1 MAEDPDDDAQ
11 EGLEIGM
18 VPSPDGSPQR
28 LSVTFGADDPI
39 IINDENENIDVDMMK
54 GGQKSTT
61 TTGGISSTHS
71 GASGQSSY
79 ADSRL
84 SGLSSSMPVTN
95 TRKASFIDRK
105 AKWPRSLS
113 EVHRQDHMN
122 KLVAQRRQS
131 MLHLFPEDESSA
143 AIEEEEEGQVVE
155 RKETMEDHSDFVK
168 HLKGFLA
175 KQGGLQSMP
184 LPSMEVRLQNVSYR
198 VPSLDDGSGKNKIP
212 TIYNTSPLY
221 SIQRFIK
228 WLRANK
234 EDRPSNQHLVTD
246 VLTNVNLVLKP
257 KCMYLVLGPPLSGKT
272 SLLKAIAGM
281 LQQDTFPKGYNEDKY
296 LTGKILYNNLVVSGD
311 DVDEKHRTLF
321 KNLVAFVRQNDNH
334 APRLTVAETF
344 LFSGNCKDE
353 RVRKNRKGTRKDGK
367 VGLTLEGLGLS
378 HVQDTFVGNEQIR
391 GVSGGQRRRVTLGEM
406 LIWDTP
412 LLCGDEISTGLDTAS
427 TVDILRILSYHSRL
441 LSRISVV
448 SLLQPSPEAVAL
460 FDEVILLSEGGNIIF
475 TGPTE
480 AACGY
485 FRNLGYEQPDS
496 MDNADYL
503 LAVASS
509 DRKHLYRAETD
520 MSNESEHGSSHTP
533 ASFAKSLRESTIGSQ
548 ILKEQEK
555 SWEVDWA
562 TATQAPKE
570 LEPFRKKYQNS
581 FWVSVW
587 LTMKRA
593 FVLWRRDYIFIR
605 ASVIKNIA
613 MGLSVGFVFQNTD
626 ISRSFFGV
634 LFQGNLFIM
643 LGAMTSTP
651 DKLDDRAIF
660 YKHHDSNF
668 YPALAY
674 IIGQALALIP
684 QMLLDVMLFGTFVYW
699 MVGFVFSAAGF
710 LIYLA
715 LFFSFN
721 FTMGQL
727 FGLLATMAPSKSVV
741 SAGGAFILLLNTLFC
756 GYIVAPAVIPA
767 YWIWI

>member
-1 MAEDPDDDAQ
+1 MMAEDPDDDAQ

-39 IINDENENIDVDMMK
+39 IINDENENIDVDNMMA

-71 GASGQSSY
+71 GTSGQSSY

-131 MLHLFPEDESSA
+131 MLQLFPEDESSA

-311 DVDEKHRTLF
+311 DVDISSPHNSGVSQISISPNVTRRRCPPDTPRICSLPTNVSCTCDNPKPSSVNPTLPSFRVPLRFLRTLSS
-321 KNLVAFVRQNDNH
+321 LQL
-334 APRLTVAETF
+334 PL
-344 LFSGNCKDE
+344 
-353 RVRKNRKGTRKDGK
+353 NR
-367 VGLTLEGLGLS
+367 
-378 HVQDTFVGNEQIR
+378 N
-391 GVSGGQRRRVTLGEM
+391 
-406 LIWDTP
+406 
-412 LLCGDEISTGLDTAS
+412 
-427 TVDILRILSYHSRL
+427 
-441 LSRISVV
+441 
-448 SLLQPSPEAVAL
+448 
-460 FDEVILLSEGGNIIF
+460 
-475 TGPTE
+475 
-480 AACGY
+480 
-485 FRNLGYEQPDS
+485 
-496 MDNADYL
+496 
-503 LAVASS
+503 
-509 DRKHLYRAETD
+509 
-520 MSNESEHGSSHTP
+520 
-533 ASFAKSLRESTIGSQ
+533 
-548 ILKEQEK
+548 
-555 SWEVDWA
+555 
-562 TATQAPKE
+562 
-570 LEPFRKKYQNS
+570 
-581 FWVSVW
+581 
-587 LTMKRA
+587 
-593 FVLWRRDYIFIR
+593 
-605 ASVIKNIA
+605 
-613 MGLSVGFVFQNTD
+613 
-626 ISRSFFGV
+626 
-634 LFQGNLFIM
+634 
-643 LGAMTSTP
+643 
-651 DKLDDRAIF
+651 
-660 YKHHDSNF
+660 
-668 YPALAY
+668 
-674 IIGQALALIP
+674 
-684 QMLLDVMLFGTFVYW
+684 
-699 MVGFVFSAAGF
+699 
-710 LIYLA
+710 
-715 LFFSFN
+715 
-721 FTMGQL
+721 
-727 FGLLATMAPSKSVV
+727 V
-741 SAGGAFILLLNTLFC
+741 SATVNRGA
-756 GYIVAPAVIPA
+756 
-767 YWIWI
+767 